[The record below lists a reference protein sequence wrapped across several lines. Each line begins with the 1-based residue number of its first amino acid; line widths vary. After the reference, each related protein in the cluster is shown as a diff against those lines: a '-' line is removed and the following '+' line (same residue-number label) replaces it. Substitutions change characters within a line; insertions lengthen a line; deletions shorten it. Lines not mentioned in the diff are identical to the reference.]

1 MSNAESW
8 NRAAER
14 YLSEQPAT
22 GEVVMYGRALPNEK
36 ELRLLGTSDLLGKR
50 VLELGCRTGN
60 NAVALAQV
68 AAHVIAIDVSREL
81 VAAARRMADAAEVR
95 VEWRVGDLA
104 DLAFLRADSV
114 DLALCA
120 MALTETD
127 DLARVLRQVH
137 RVLKNGAPFVF
148 SLEHPMALALIDGPG
163 KRSYLDRSAMT
174 VQRYGQP
181 FTLHPRSVAEVFT
194 QLSRSGYRVD
204 TIAEPAPVDKPDAAI
219 PAGLVVRARKEGV

>member
-14 YLSEQPAT
+14 YQSEQPAT
-22 GEVVMYGRALPNEK
+22 GETIAYGRALPTDA
-36 ELRLLGTSDLLGKR
+36 ELRLLGTSELKGKR

-60 NAVALAQV
+60 NAIALARL
-68 AAHVIAIDVSREL
+68 AAHVIAIDVSRDL
-81 VAAARRMADAAEVR
+81 VAAGRRAADAAEVR

-104 DLAFLRADSV
+104 DLAFLRADSI
-114 DLALCA
+114 DLAVCA

-127 DLARVLRQVH
+127 DLGRVLRQVH

-148 SLEHPMALALIDGPG
+148 SLEHPMALALVDGTG
-163 KRSYLDRSAMT
+163 TRSYLDRSPMT

-181 FTLHPRSVAEVFT
+181 FTLYPRSVAEVFT
-194 QLSRSGYRVD
+194 SLTRTGYRVD
-204 TIAEPAPVDKPDAAI
+204 VIAEPPPASKPDAPI
-219 PAGLVVRARKEGV
+219 PAGIIFRARKEGV